1 VDNRRLNGKKL
12 SDTKVIHFRGYQKY
26 AGTNKVQT
34 NVTTLEKY
42 GFLFITASIV
52 VMTLFI

>member
-12 SDTKVIHFRGYQKY
+12 SDTKVIYFRGYQKY